1 MTVSSRKS
9 FLLTSLV
16 LAGAVFGAMTLPLAI
31 FGSEQVVIKV
41 QKEPVF
47 YGELRDVAAPYLG
60 FAAALSLGV
69 AVGGVAMT
77 GWRHSSKKSN
87 QMEERLFHLQ
97 QHLKEKEAQLEELKL
112 SQSQLQASG
121 LSFFLEDEASVAQ
134 PLTLATPQWEVI
146 TTPVPLQELAIASPS
161 IDSSPTSVPAA
172 SDRNPPAPS
181 VIPFPLK
188 PSFHPFYKVNSAA
201 QST

>member
-1 MTVSSRKS
+1 MTVSSHKS
-9 FLLTSLV
+9 FLLPSLV
-16 LAGAVFGAMTLPLAI
+16 LAGTVFGAMTLPLAM
-31 FGSEQVVIKV
+31 FGSEQVVIQV

-87 QMEERLFHLQ
+87 QMEEQLSKLQ

-112 SQSQLQASG
+112 SQSQLQVSG

-134 PLTLATPQWEVI
+134 PLTLPTPQWEVI
-146 TTPVPLQELAIASPS
+146 TTSVPLQELAIASPS
-161 IDSSPTSVPAA
+161 IDQPTPLPAA
-172 SDRNPPAPS
+172 SDRKTPAPT
-181 VIPFPLK
+181 VISFPWK
-188 PSFHPFYKVNSAA
+188 PSFHSPYKVNAAA

>member
-1 MTVSSRKS
+1 MTVSSHKS
-9 FLLTSLV
+9 FLLSSLI

-41 QKEPVF
+41 QKEPIF

-77 GWRHSSKKSN
+77 GWRQSSKKSN

-112 SQSQLQASG
+112 SQSQLQVSG
-121 LSFFLEDEASVAQ
+121 LSFFLEDEASVAE
-134 PLTLATPQWEVI
+134 PLTLPTPQWEVI
-146 TTPVPLQELAIASPS
+146 TTSVPLQELAIASPS
-161 IDSSPTSVPAA
+161 IDQPAPLPAA
-172 SDRNPPAPS
+172 SDRKTPAPT
-181 VIPFPLK
+181 VISFPWK
-188 PSFHPFYKVNSAA
+188 PSVNAAA